1 MKFSIIIPTH
11 NGAPYIE
18 DAINSLKNQK
28 YNNWE
33 AIIVLDGCRDETESI
48 VNNLM
53 DDRIRMITIHANV
66 GHPGIPRN
74 LGLKLSDGNVICYLD
89 QDDTYDSRYLSTLSE
104 IYMQESIDVVAVGV
118 NNIDINHNIIN
129 RSCIQDMIWSSEI
142 QIMGP
147 MFQPSQVSYRRRVA
161 NLVGDWTVNKY
172 GLEDWHRWVN
182 ITKLD
187 LSFTTV
193 YEHLVNIVKHDDS
206 RIHSMPVKW
215 YLKLGKFPDS
225 EMARRFHE
233 NLVKPDIETKAIELT
248 KEETLEWYR
257 DLWSGKKITVPMYS
271 NGTKVFKSWEDLKES
286 LEKYDYKYPWPPLRA
301 VPQADGSYLIGIDI
315 YTPEKNH
322 AQAIESI
329 LEKRFRGKL
338 QMITSILQESG
349 GVKA

>member
-1 MKFSIIIPTH
+1 
-11 NGAPYIE
+11 
-18 DAINSLKNQK
+18 
-28 YNNWE
+28 
-33 AIIVLDGCRDETESI
+33 
-48 VNNLM
+48 
-53 DDRIRMITIHANV
+53 
-66 GHPGIPRN
+66 
-74 LGLKLSDGNVICYLD
+74 
-89 QDDTYDSRYLSTLSE
+89 
-104 IYMQESIDVVAVGV
+104 MQESIDVVAVGV

-315 YTPEKNH
+315 YTPEKTM
-322 AQAIESI
+322 
-329 LEKRFRGKL
+329 LKL
-338 QMITSILQESG
+338 SNLSWKNDSG
-349 GVKA
+349 VNYK